1 MVEYSHEKKRTVRG
15 EEYYNGGLTKMIEKT
30 MTIEQILRTYA
41 GLADILLSSG
51 MHCLGCVMA
60 SGENLEQACAVH
72 GIDADKLTKQLNDY
86 LANK

>member
-1 MVEYSHEKKRTVRG
+1 MVDKS
-15 EEYYNGGLTKMIEKT
+15 
-30 MTIEQILRTYA
+30 MTIEQILRTDD

-72 GIDADKLTKQLNDY
+72 GIDVDELVARMNEY
-86 LANK
+86 LSAKKA

>member
-1 MVEYSHEKKRTVRG
+1 
-15 EEYYNGGLTKMIEKT
+15 MIEKT
-30 MTIEQILRTYA
+30 MTIEQILRTDA

-72 GIDADKLTKQLNDY
+72 GIDADNLTKQLNDY

>member
-1 MVEYSHEKKRTVRG
+1 
-15 EEYYNGGLTKMIEKT
+15 MIEKT
-30 MTIEQILRTYA
+30 MTIEQILRTDA

-72 GIDADKLTKQLNDY
+72 GIDAY
-86 LANK
+86 NKNTALRREPRSPSAHRVLLQPFQRYKKRSHR